1 MSKKVISIV
10 LCLALVVALAVPAL
24 AASEVF
30 FNKDVGGYRCRG
42 TGDFS
47 VNVADASFRATE
59 LPGSLHQ
66 PDETNDCV
74 VWIMAYDANGKTA
87 SSSQRGTTVA
97 STQCKTNADMTK
109 VKFTFSFNGTTL
121 GPYTRYA

>member
-1 MSKKVISIV
+1 MSKRIV
-10 LCLALVVALAVPAL
+10 SAILCLALVVAMAIPAF

-42 TGDFS
+42 TGGFS
-47 VNVADASFRATE
+47 ANVANASFRATE

-74 VWIMAYDANGKTA
+74 VGIMAYDANGKPA
-87 SSSQRGTTVA
+87 ASSQRGTTTA
-97 STQCKTNADMTK
+97 SAQCKTYSDMTRAI
-109 VKFTFSFNGTTL
+109 FTFDFNGTTF

>member
-42 TGDFS
+42 TGGFS
-47 VNVADASFRATE
+47 GRVADASFQAPE

-66 PDETNDCV
+66 PDETNDSV
-74 VWIMAYDANGKTA
+74 VWIMAYDTSGRTA
-87 SSSQRGTTVA
+87 SASQRGATTA
-97 STQCKTNADMTK
+97 STQCKTSSNMTK
-109 VKFTFSFNGTTL
+109 VIFTFNFNGTTF

>member
-10 LCLALVVALAVPAL
+10 LCLALVVAMAIPAF

-42 TGDFS
+42 TGGFS

-66 PDETNDCV
+66 PDETNNCI
-74 VWIMAYDANGKTA
+74 VWIMAYDKAGKTA
-87 SSSQRGTTVA
+87 SASQGGTTVA